1 MHGGSQVGNP
11 SIGEVSLGAS
21 LSLGSACHLG
31 GHDNKGGGG
40 GAVSNSSVA
49 NLLLGSGR
57 GGGGGGGRSSSSGGG
72 GSREDGLEG
81 CSDRENASVT
91 AMAGTSRYCIF
102 KRFVSLLSLKCNSFQ
117 DCVSGELLR
126 RQLRLCV
133 H

>member
-1 MHGGSQVGNP
+1 MGNP

-40 GAVSNSSVA
+40 AVSNSSVA
-49 NLLLGSGR
+49 NLLLGSVK
-57 GGGGGGGRSSSSGGG
+57 GGGGRSSSSGGGG

-91 AMAGTSRYCIF
+91 AMAGTSRLVCFWSI
-102 KRFVSLLSLKCNSFQ
+102 RESF
-117 DCVSGELLR
+117 CL
-126 RQLRLCV
+126 
-133 H
+133 